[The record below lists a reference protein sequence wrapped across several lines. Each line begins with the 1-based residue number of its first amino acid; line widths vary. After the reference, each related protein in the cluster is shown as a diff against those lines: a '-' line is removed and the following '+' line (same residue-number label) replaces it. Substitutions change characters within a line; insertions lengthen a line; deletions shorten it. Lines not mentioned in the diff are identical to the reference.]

1 MGKWKI
7 NGCPKCGGSLFVDRD
22 IDGWY
27 EQCVN
32 CSYRNE
38 LKVVVG
44 STEKVAA
51 KEKQSSVQTSSS

>member
-7 NGCPKCGGSLFVDRD
+7 NGCPRCGGSLFVDRD

-38 LKVVVG
+38 LKVAVG
-44 STEKVAA
+44 STEKVMA
-51 KEKQSSVQTSSS
+51 KKKPSATQSSR